1 VVPSEGKTVDVY
13 ATFWSDTALNFMPKP
28 LFPVSAGDTLSASLT
43 VANKKWT
50 LAITDNRSG
59 RKMRF
64 SIAAGTG
71 AAFDQAEWTQEDPGN
86 PDNHARYPE
95 LVAPVFH
102 HLTVNSTALA
112 PADAALYSQWMSV
125 NRSTVAPTVV
135 HDEAP
140 PCI

>member
-1 VVPSEGKTVDVY
+1 MVPSEGKTVDVY

-43 VANKKWT
+43 VANKMD
-50 LAITDNRSG
+50 ARHHGQQVG

-64 SIAAGTG
+64 SIGAGTR

-125 NRSTVAPTVV
+125 NHSTVAPTVV